1 MLWAPTFRGGGL
13 QLTWGTQWEMWA
25 ELGMEKRLETEDE
38 EAGCEH
44 GFTARDGELARMGVV
59 HCVGDG

>member
-1 MLWAPTFRGGGL
+1 
-13 QLTWGTQWEMWA
+13 MWA